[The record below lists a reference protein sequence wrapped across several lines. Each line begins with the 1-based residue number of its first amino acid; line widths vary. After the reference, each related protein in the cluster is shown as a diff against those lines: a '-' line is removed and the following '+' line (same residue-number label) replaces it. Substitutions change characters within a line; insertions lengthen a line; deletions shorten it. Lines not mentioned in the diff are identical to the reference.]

1 MNHKFDSIHNTSF
14 LYITSLIRFKKIPF
28 ASQKNKKKTN
38 RSAVHRAGGRT
49 RGGGRAPPGT
59 TVSRAPRLLQDE
71 RDMRWGM
78 EKKIR
83 EKKIEKMSGHMSRR
97 ALKKR

>member
-1 MNHKFDSIHNTSF
+1 
-14 LYITSLIRFKKIPF
+14 
-28 ASQKNKKKTN
+28 
-38 RSAVHRAGGRT
+38 
-49 RGGGRAPPGT
+49 
-59 TVSRAPRLLQDE
+59 VSRAPRLLQDE